1 MLFKFEGKHF
11 TLRPSNT
18 GAFSTCYKIYS
29 LEFLREVNGD
39 THRKVR
45 VRDTKSVGL
54 MFVSVS
60 SVAFYLVIWGAFIME
75 FFHSTV
81 GVCVSVRVCVC
92 ALGPAYRTLNGSVLV
107 AAKYIYYL
115 FLIYIDPQEKLSIS
129 LHCEQIGGGW
139 MDGQMDNS

>member
-29 LEFLREVNGD
+29 LEFLLEINGD

-45 VRDTKSVGL
+45 VKDTNSVCI

-60 SVAFYLVIWGAFIME
+60 SVAFYLVVWGAFIME
-75 FFHSTV
+75 LFYSKV
-81 GVCVSVRVCVC
+81 GVCVCVCVC
-92 ALGPAYRTLNGSVLV
+92 VCTLGPAYRALNRSVLV
-107 AAKYIYYL
+107 AAKYIHYL

-129 LHCEQIGGGW
+129 LH
-139 MDGQMDNS
+139 